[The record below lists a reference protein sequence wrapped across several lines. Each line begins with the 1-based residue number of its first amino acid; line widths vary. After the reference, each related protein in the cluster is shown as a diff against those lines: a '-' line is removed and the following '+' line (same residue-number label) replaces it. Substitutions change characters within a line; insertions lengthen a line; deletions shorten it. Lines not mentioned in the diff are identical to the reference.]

1 MSDFDRT
8 ALERLQEYLDFK
20 KIPAAR
26 LEKMAGLANGYIR
39 KNKGSLSSV
48 KLADILSVLPDLNGD
63 WLLTGRG
70 EMLIDD
76 MRHVPHQSV
85 TVQDGQYIEQGR
97 QSDNG
102 TFTGTGNIIK
112 ERVNVEKIEFEEED
126 PTDLSSLRKA
136 LFRAKERIKE
146 LENEIAEIRAE
157 KDSYNTELN
166 DALRT
171 VHSLTKENQ
180 ALRGKRK

>member
-1 MSDFDRT
+1 MDDFDKT
-8 ALERLQEYLDFK
+8 ALQRLEEYLTVK
-20 KIPAAR
+20 HIPAAR

-70 EMLIDD
+70 KMLIEDK
-76 MRHVPHQSV
+76 PKETV
-85 TVQDGQYIEQGR
+85 TVANGGTYIEQGR
-97 QSDNG
+97 ESKDG
-102 TFTGTGNIIK
+102 TFTGTGDIVK
-112 ERVNVEKIEFEEED
+112 EKVTEKVSIDVEDCEEPMD
-126 PTDLSSLRKA
+126 MTALRKA
-136 LFRAKERIKE
+136 LFQARERIKR
-146 LENEIAEIRAE
+146 LQNDLNSVIAE
-157 KDSYNTELN
+157 KDKLDHDLN

-180 ALRGKRK
+180 ALRGVQS

>member
-1 MSDFDRT
+1 MSDFDKT
-8 ALERLQEYLDFK
+8 ALERLQEYLDHK

-70 EMLIDD
+70 QMLIEEEGEKA
-76 MRHVPHQSV
+76 SV
-85 TVQDGQYIEQGR
+85 SVQNGQYIEQGR
-97 QSDNG
+97 YSENG
-102 TFTGTGNIIK
+102 TFTGTGDIVKDKIYTK
-112 ERVNVEKIEFEEED
+112 EIEVEFDAE
-126 PTDLSSLRKA
+126 PTDLPSMRRA
-136 LFRAKERIKE
+136 LFKAKERIKE
-146 LENEIAEIRAE
+146 LEKELSDMKAE
-157 KDSYNTELN
+157 KDATNNELN

-171 VHSLTKENQ
+171 IHTLTKENQ

>member
-1 MSDFDRT
+1 MSDFDKT

-70 EMLIDD
+70 QMLIGE
-76 MRHVPHQSV
+76 SEKA
-85 TVQDGQYIEQGR
+85 TVSIQNGQYIEQGR
-97 QSDNG
+97 HSENG
-102 TFTGTGNIIK
+102 TFTGTGDIIK
-112 ERVNVEKIEFEEED
+112 DKIYAEQIEVELEAE
-126 PTDLSSLRKA
+126 PTDLPSMRKSLFK
-136 LFRAKERIKE
+136 AKERIKE
-146 LENEIAEIRAE
+146 LEKELSDMKAE
-157 KDSYNTELN
+157 KDTLNYDLN

-171 VHSLTKENQ
+171 IHTLTKENQ